1 MSPRA
6 SQKKSKRKAV
16 DSDGQANSAKKSRA
30 GAKASVVLQE
40 PISADKP
47 SVRRSGRSGAGKGG
61 RVEQLEKIGALLDAP
76 ARTTQPKGSTSL
88 DIDVPTNPL
97 APEPP
102 RKGRGNR
109 TKAGLFMLVLD
120 INIEHRQKPPP
131 PYTVS
136 ETVEDPAT
144 SKTGGK
150 KGTSKATK
158 KDLDVSNM
166 HPAFSHRQSGSRFG
180 FAQPIVPP
188 GTEPD
193 LQVLNNPYVAA
204 ASEHRARL
212 ASLDPTTRLPPTT
225 VTSGNND
232 SAQPAPSQAT
242 LVMRQSDAT
251 FYKNLDPA
259 LMSAGDVHSGAGDTG
274 SRSSEASTDDND
286 DDGGHA
292 DDDEEEEEDDVE
304 DQEVSWGAAHGRLT
318 AHPGFSKEVEPS
330 QPRVTTALPTDF
342 EFQYSRDEDENMA
355 ENNLATD
362 VSSDD
367 EKPAEHTDDV
377 LQVHHK
383 RNGHPHLPDPAVLEL
398 LRQAET
404 KPLDSNIKARKVS
417 AKIAGEG
424 PKATQL
430 SWYGPRWKKFLEDTK
445 GECRVEHAIEDPF
458 PTFVDGLSGSVYE
471 VLTASLVQWLESGQ
485 QVEGDIW
492 PDHKPDMAKLLFE
505 DLSTWRS
512 DLKKIAISI
521 APSMY
526 DIIPPSHIPPQERA
540 SWVQECAATLLEG
553 SLFLRNGVDSLGKTQ
568 NVAHPALR
576 EATIS
581 FFYTGSYRV
590 ARRRPDIFREQL
602 PLECLALVCTAFNCV
617 LDGLVK
623 NGNGKTY
630 PNFSSKEYKAIYTK
644 MVKLLN
650 DIKEHPYHGPKLAK
664 QLRLWSAS
672 GWQGFFLFEFFNA
685 NLCFT
690 QGGVL

>member
-1 MSPRA
+1 
-6 SQKKSKRKAV
+6 
-16 DSDGQANSAKKSRA
+16 
-30 GAKASVVLQE
+30 
-40 PISADKP
+40 
-47 SVRRSGRSGAGKGG
+47 
-61 RVEQLEKIGALLDAP
+61 
-76 ARTTQPKGSTSL
+76 
-88 DIDVPTNPL
+88 
-97 APEPP
+97 
-102 RKGRGNR
+102 
-109 TKAGLFMLVLD
+109 
-120 INIEHRQKPPP
+120 
-131 PYTVS
+131 
-136 ETVEDPAT
+136 
-144 SKTGGK
+144 
-150 KGTSKATK
+150 
-158 KDLDVSNM
+158 
-166 HPAFSHRQSGSRFG
+166 
-180 FAQPIVPP
+180 
-188 GTEPD
+188 
-193 LQVLNNPYVAA
+193 
-204 ASEHRARL
+204 
-212 ASLDPTTRLPPTT
+212 
-225 VTSGNND
+225 
-232 SAQPAPSQAT
+232 
-242 LVMRQSDAT
+242 MRQSDAT

-259 LMSAGDVHSGAGDTG
+259 LMSAGNVHSGAGDTG
-274 SRSSEASTDDND
+274 SQSSEASADDND

-342 EFQYSRDEDENMA
+342 EFQYSHDEDENTA

-430 SWYGPRWKKFLEDTK
+430 SWYGPCWKKFLEDMK
-445 GECRVEHAIEDPF
+445 GECRVEHAMEDLF

-540 SWVQECAATLLEG
+540 SWVQERAATLLKK

-568 NVAHPALR
+568 NVAHPALH

-602 PLECLALVCTAFNCV
+602 PLECLALFNCV

-630 PNFSSKEYKAIYTK
+630 PNFSSTEYKAIYTK

-664 QLRLWSAS
+664 QLRLWAESFKVDGS
-672 GWQGFFLFEFFNA
+672 DLLKHHHLQ
-685 NLCFT
+685 
-690 QGGVL
+690 VLLN